1 MKGHSRDKGWTKVED
16 VLSSWLNGRG
26 SLPEEKDVLLM
37 KDMIQIKE
45 SPDLPLKESQDE
57 IKQILTLCDP
67 N

>member
-1 MKGHSRDKGWTKVED
+1 VED